1 MPTKC
6 CEKVA
11 SALDQSV
18 IITDPA
24 SESATNADLITLFI
38 NHTPDYDEYTGKS
51 LGIKKKHEEY
61 GRAASV

>member
-1 MPTKC
+1 MPSKC

-24 SESATNADLITLFI
+24 SESAVVADLITLFI
-38 NHTPDYDEYTGKS
+38 HHTPD
-51 LGIKKKHEEY
+51 
-61 GRAASV
+61 